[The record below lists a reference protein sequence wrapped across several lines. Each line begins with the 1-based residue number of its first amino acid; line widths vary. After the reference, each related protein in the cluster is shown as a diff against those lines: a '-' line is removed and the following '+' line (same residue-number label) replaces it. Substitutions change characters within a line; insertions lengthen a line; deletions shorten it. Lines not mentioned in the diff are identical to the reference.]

1 MPLKANTI
9 ESPVVNMTPMIDVVF
24 LLLIFFM
31 VAAKFTNLER
41 RIDLK
46 VPRVA
51 QAAALTPAPAR
62 RVVNIYADGRIMLD
76 GEDVSLDELTTRLF
90 ALQAQFDDAPVLIRG
105 EANAAHQRVT
115 EVLAAC
121 RAAGLSQPSLAV
133 RPLDGE

>member
-1 MPLKANTI
+1 MPLKANTV
-9 ESPVVNMTPMIDVVF
+9 EAPVVNLTPMIDVVF

-41 RIDLK
+41 RIDLS

-51 QAAALTPAPAR
+51 QAAAMTPAPAKR
-62 RVVNIYADGRIMLD
+62 MVNIYADGRILLD
-76 GEDVSLDELTTRLF
+76 GDPVDLAGLTTRLL
-90 ALQAQFDDAPVLIRG
+90 ALQAQYDDAPVLIRG
-105 EANAAHQRVT
+105 EANASHQRVT

-133 RPLDGE
+133 QPLRD